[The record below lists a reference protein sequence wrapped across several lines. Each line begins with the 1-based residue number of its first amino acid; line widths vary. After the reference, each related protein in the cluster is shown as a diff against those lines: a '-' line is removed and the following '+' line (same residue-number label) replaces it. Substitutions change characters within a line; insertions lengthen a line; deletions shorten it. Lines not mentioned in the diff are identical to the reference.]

1 MGASVCPS
9 VRPSLIPFLRKH
21 DFVVSYAPRYIVMIV
36 DLPRK
41 EMTTLVFF
49 YLLFP
54 LLIITF
60 KIILSMTP
68 KPLDIS

>member
-1 MGASVCPS
+1 MP

-54 LLIITF
+54 PLIISLLKLYSPWLLNPWIF
-60 KIILSMTP
+60 HD
-68 KPLDIS
+68 DIC